1 MKFKKWIVE
10 NKYGISQ
17 MKIWSKETPIENEE
31 NPATCHIDK
40 ETSIIEFIVP
50 TIKNFIKDIGK
61 IIYMASQMYILSVAF
76 YGFACLKIPNTDLKQ
91 NVTGIIPIII
101 FAMVM
106 IELFFLIKN
115 HFTQTRNIREIL
127 SILTLLIVDI
137 FYRTILK
144 NRVMSL
150 ELLTEVFIMMFWIG
164 IICFAGLFIFDVVH
178 MILSYKKGKAIIISE
193 EKRINYR
200 FVK

>member
-1 MKFKKWIVE
+1 
-10 NKYGISQ
+10 

-61 IIYMASQMYILSVAF
+61 ICYMASQMYILSVAF

-144 NRVMSL
+144 NWVMSL
-150 ELLTEVFIMMFWIG
+150 ELLTEVFIMMLWIG

-178 MILSYKKGKAIIISE
+178 MILSYKKGKMWI
-193 EKRINYR
+193 
-200 FVK
+200 

>member
-61 IIYMASQMYILSVAF
+61 ICYMASQMYILSVAF

-106 IELFFLIKN
+106 IELFLYFSNFLSRYKYYN
-115 HFTQTRNIREIL
+115 SL
-127 SILTLLIVDI
+127 C
-137 FYRTILK
+137 
-144 NRVMSL
+144 RV
-150 ELLTEVFIMMFWIG
+150 IQ
-164 IICFAGLFIFDVVH
+164 
-178 MILSYKKGKAIIISE
+178 YN
-193 EKRINYR
+193 KRS
-200 FVK
+200 

>member
-50 TIKNFIKDIGK
+50 TIKNFIKD
-61 IIYMASQMYILSVAF
+61 MASQMYILSVAF

-144 NRVMSL
+144 NRIMSL

-178 MILSYKKGKAIIISE
+178 MILSYKKGKAIIISK
-193 EKRINYR
+193 EKRTNYR

>member
-61 IIYMASQMYILSVAF
+61 IFYMASQIYFI
-76 YGFACLKIPNTDLKQ
+76 C
-91 NVTGIIPIII
+91 
-101 FAMVM
+101 
-106 IELFFLIKN
+106 
-115 HFTQTRNIREIL
+115 
-127 SILTLLIVDI
+127 SILWLCL
-137 FYRTILK
+137 FK
-144 NRVMSL
+144 N
-150 ELLTEVFIMMFWIG
+150 T
-164 IICFAGLFIFDVVH
+164 
-178 MILSYKKGKAIIISE
+178 
-193 EKRINYR
+193 
-200 FVK
+200 

>member
-61 IIYMASQMYILSVAF
+61 IFYMASQKYILSVAF
-76 YGFACLKIPNTDLKQ
+76 YWFACLKIPNTDLKQ

-106 IELFFLIKN
+106 IELFFLIKKPPAKRGRRY
-115 HFTQTRNIREIL
+115 TIIRRMPD
-127 SILTLLIVDI
+127 S
-137 FYRTILK
+137 
-144 NRVMSL
+144 
-150 ELLTEVFIMMFWIG
+150 
-164 IICFAGLFIFDVVH
+164 
-178 MILSYKKGKAIIISE
+178 
-193 EKRINYR
+193 
-200 FVK
+200 